1 MLKRYL
7 SLLLFFIA
15 IDLFSQ
21 NNLNIS
27 TVDISDLSTEDV
39 NSIFID
45 KKGFNWI
52 STNEGLNRYDGLN
65 NSIFRSTPFYK
76 KTIS

>member
-52 STNEGLNRYDGLN
+52 STDEGLNRYDGLN
-65 NSIFRSTPFYK
+65 N
-76 KTIS
+76 